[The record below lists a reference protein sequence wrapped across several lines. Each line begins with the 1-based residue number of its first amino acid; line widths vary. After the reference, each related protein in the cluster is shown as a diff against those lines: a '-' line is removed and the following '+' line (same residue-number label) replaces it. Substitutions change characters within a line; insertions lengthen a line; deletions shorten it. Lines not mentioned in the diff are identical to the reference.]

1 MDQSDDNRNSKT
13 RFFKNGKLVEGCE
26 MRVEGALVEG
36 ALVEGALV
44 EGLAASLQWSGLA
57 GWE

>member
-1 MDQSDDNRNSKT
+1 MDQSYDNRNSKT

-36 ALVEGALV
+36 
-44 EGLAASLQWSGLA
+44 LAASLQWSGLA

>member
-36 ALVEGALV
+36 ALVEG
-44 EGLAASLQWSGLA
+44 LAASLQWSGLA